1 MKESKF
7 FVIFGK
13 YKLHKAA
20 NEMVLNL

>member
-7 FVIFGK
+7 FLIFGK